1 MAMERLIDIYD
12 IFKTMTD
19 NRIILLYQ
27 GLFEPTLLK
36 SVVAMTE
43 KKLMDENIE
52 ESLRRKL
59 FNVMVEGLQNVSK
72 HQEPTNDKDRNPFL
86 MINRDDNSYNIITG
100 NFIVNDKIA
109 KVSEKIDFINSLNKE
124 ELKEHYKNA
133 RLNSI
138 ISDVG
143 GAGLGFIDM
152 ARKSGNK
159 LEYKF
164 YAIDSVLS
172 FFVLRSKINTN

>member
-1 MAMERLIDIYD
+1 
-12 IFKTMTD
+12 
-19 NRIILLYQ
+19 
-27 GLFEPTLLK
+27 
-36 SVVAMTE
+36 
-43 KKLMDENIE
+43 
-52 ESLRRKL
+52 
-59 FNVMVEGLQNVSK
+59 
-72 HQEPTNDKDRNPFL
+72 
-86 MINRDDNSYNIITG
+86 
-100 NFIVNDKIA
+100 
-109 KVSEKIDFINSLNKE
+109 VSERIDFINSLNKE

>member
-1 MAMERLIDIYD
+1 MERLIDIYD

-59 FNVMVEGLQNVSK
+59 FNVMVEGLQNVCK

-109 KVSEKIDFINSLNKE
+109 KVSERIDFINSLNKE

-138 ISDVG
+138 ISDV
-143 GAGLGFIDM
+143 
-152 ARKSGNK
+152 
-159 LEYKF
+159 Y
-164 YAIDSVLS
+164 
-172 FFVLRSKINTN
+172 

>member
-1 MAMERLIDIYD
+1 MAQLNDIHDIY
-12 IFKTMTD
+12 KTMTE

-27 GLFEPTLLK
+27 GLFEPSMLK

-43 KKLMDENIE
+43 KKLVDENID

-59 FNVMVEGLQNVSK
+59 FNVMVESLQNISK
-72 HQEPTNDKDRNPFL
+72 HQQPSTDKDRNPFL
-86 MINRDDNSYNIITG
+86 MINRDETSYNIITG
-100 NFIVNDKIA
+100 NFIVNDKIST
-109 KVSEKIDFINSLNKE
+109 VSEKIDFINSLNKE

-152 ARKSGNK
+152 VRKSGNQ

-164 YAIDSVLS
+164 YAVDTVLS
-172 FFVLRSKINTN
+172 FFVLRSTINMN